1 MASTDIYPGDY
12 VLAARVDD
20 YDLAGETES
29 FIGKIKDDISASADF
44 ETAESNLKEERTTQ
58 RDRTHRSMDLE
69 MVVAQSPGIPA
80 LDVVGIDTSDNTTDS
95 LEGDEMECLRLY
107 IYRDEP
113 PSDGT
118 TGTPAQVKEYFRVQ
132 FAIDEDNLPTGEHA
146 ELSMTAFVNNGW
158 KLGKGGG
165 TV

>member
-1 MASTDIYPGDY
+1 MASTEIYPGDFI
-12 VLAARVDD
+12 LAAKVTD
-20 YDLAGETES
+20 YDQAGETQE
-29 FIGKIKDDISASADF
+29 FIGKIKDDVTTSADY
-44 ETAESNLKEERTTQ
+44 ETAESNLKEERTTI
-58 RDRTHRSMDLE
+58 RDRTHRSIDLE
-69 MVVAQSPGIPA
+69 MVIAQSPGIPA

-95 LEGDEMECLRLY
+95 LEGTEMECLRLY

-113 PSDGT
+113 PTDGT
-118 TGTPAQVKEYFRVQ
+118 TGTPTQVKEYFRVT